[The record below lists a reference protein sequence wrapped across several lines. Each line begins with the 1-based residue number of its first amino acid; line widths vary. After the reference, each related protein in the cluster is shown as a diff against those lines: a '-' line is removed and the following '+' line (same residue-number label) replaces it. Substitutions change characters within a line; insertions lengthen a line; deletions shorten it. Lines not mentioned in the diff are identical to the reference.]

1 VKVLF
6 AAAEALPYFRT
17 GGLADV
23 ARSLPD
29 SLGGV
34 GVDVRIIH
42 PMYRETAARLPV
54 DLPADAELPVRWRHH
69 EVPTRFLLHEGG
81 DGHADGVLVEAP
93 AFFDTEHPYG
103 APATDPLALGRRF
116 AFFCRAVV
124 AYARSWGADLIHLND
139 WQTGLV
145 PAYALVDGLETP
157 SLFAIH
163 NLAYQGNFPPEL
175 LGQVDLPYDLYRTE
189 NGLEFYRLASFM
201 KAGIALADRLV
212 TVSPNY
218 ATEIRTPEYG
228 AGFDGLLR
236 FRRRALHGIL
246 NGIDAALWN
255 PGRDPL
261 LTARYNSK
269 NLTGKDA
276 VRAALL
282 EENQLEDGGPLLVM
296 VTRLVHQKGV
306 DLVLNILP
314 ELLERGARV
323 IILGDGEPAF
333 SEDLA
338 RAEASA
344 PHRVAALHGF
354 DERIAHNVYA
364 GGDFF
369 LMPSR
374 YEPCGLGQM
383 IAQRYG
389 TPPIVRATGGL
400 ADTVADGQTGFT
412 FCDPTPQAALRTI
425 TRAMDHWRA
434 RGWDALRRRCM
445 RLDWS
450 WDRSATLYEQ
460 LYRLTLARLAD

>member
-6 AAAEALPYFRT
+6 ATAEALPYFRT

-29 SLGGV
+29 ALGAV
-34 GVDVRIIH
+34 DVDVRIIH
-42 PMYRETAARLPV
+42 PLYRETAARLPET
-54 DLPADAELPVRWRHH
+54 LPACAELAIPWPHRD
-69 EVPTRFLLHEGG
+69 VPARFLLHEGAA
-81 DGHADGVLVEAP
+81 GHVDAVLVEAP
-93 AFFDTEHPYG
+93 AFFDTDQPYG
-103 APATDPLALGRRF
+103 APPTDPLALGRRF
-116 AFFCRAVV
+116 AFFCRAIV

-139 WQTGLV
+139 WPTGLV
-145 PAYALVDGLETP
+145 PAYALVDGLDVP

-175 LGQVDLPYDLYRTE
+175 LGQVGLPYDLYRTE
-189 NGLEFYRLASFM
+189 NGLEFYHLASFM
-201 KAGIALADRLV
+201 KAGIALSDRLV

-218 ATEIRTPEYG
+218 AAEIRTPEYG

-236 FRRRALHGIL
+236 FRRRALYGIL
-246 NGIDAALWN
+246 NGIDATIWN

-261 LTARYNSK
+261 LTARYNAK
-269 NLTGKDA
+269 KLGGKDE

-282 EENQLEDGGPLLVM
+282 DECRLEDGGPLLVM
-296 VTRLVHQKGV
+296 VTRLAHQKGIDVVLNVLPDLV
-306 DLVLNILP
+306 DL
-314 ELLERGARV
+314 GARV
-323 IILGDGEPAF
+323 IVLGDGEPVF
-333 SEDLA
+333 SEILA
-338 RAEASA
+338 RAAASA

-354 DERIAHNVYA
+354 DDRVTHNVYA
-364 GGDFF
+364 GGDFL

-389 TPPIVRATGGL
+389 TPPIVRHTGGL
-400 ADTVADGQTGFT
+400 ADTVVDGRTGFT
-412 FCDPTPQAALRTI
+412 FSDPTPHAALRTI
-425 TRAMDHWRA
+425 GRAMELWRA

-450 WDRSATLYEQ
+450 WSRSAALYEQ
-460 LYRLTLARLAD
+460 LYRLTLGRLAG